1 MSSLDLI
8 WEKEI
13 SVPRLI
19 LRRRSSADSEFLQQL
34 WSEPGFRNSFNRLLN
49 HSTSTSELKKDL
61 QKERAMPVMQS
72 RQCHWILSDASQKP
86 LGVLSLVDISS
97 LHKRAEVLVGVSSNA
112 PHGTALTAMLILFQF
127 FFNAIR
133 YEKLISFVYPD
144 NHHSLKSTF
153 SLGFQQ
159 EGYLRSHLVDPK
171 TSNRHDL
178 VQTGLLREEAFSS
191 RNRALMKK
199 LLS

>member
-1 MSSLDLI
+1 MSSLNLL

-19 LRRRSSADSEFLQQL
+19 LRRRSSADAEFLQEL
-34 WSEPGFRNSFNRLLN
+34 WAEPGFRNSFNRLLN
-49 HSTSTSELKKDL
+49 QSTSTSELKRDL
-61 QKERAMPVMQS
+61 QKERDVPVMQS
-72 RQCHWILSDASQKP
+72 RQCHWIISNASRKS

-97 LHKRAEVLVGVSSNA
+97 LHKRAEVLVGVSSKA

-127 FFNAIR
+127 FFNAIK

-144 NHHSLKSTF
+144 NGHSLKSTF
-153 SLGFQQ
+153 SLGFQK
-159 EGYLRSHLVDPK
+159 EGYLRSHLIDPK
-171 TSNRHDL
+171 TNSRHDL

-191 RNRALMKK
+191 RNRTLMKK